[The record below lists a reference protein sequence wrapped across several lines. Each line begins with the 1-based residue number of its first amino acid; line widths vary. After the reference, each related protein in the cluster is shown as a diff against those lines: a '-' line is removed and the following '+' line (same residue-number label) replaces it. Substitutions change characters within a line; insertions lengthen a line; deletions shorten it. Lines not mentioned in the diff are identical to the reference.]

1 MDTHEINFNIES
13 MVANKNGRLL
23 SVTGRNK
30 LVIVCLPRQGF
41 SDVSD
46 SRTSRKKVDCRTLS
60 VGTNYYD
67 IKKSEILKV
76 QWHPLSETRTHIVVL
91 GSDNMLR
98 FVYFIL

>member
-1 MDTHEINFNIES
+1 LDTPEINFTIES

-23 SVTGRNK
+23 SVTGRSK

-46 SRTSRKKVDCRTLS
+46 TQTSRRKVDCRTLS
-60 VGTNYYD
+60 VGTKYYD
-67 IKKSEILKV
+67 FTECEILKV

-91 GSDNMLR
+91 GNDNMLR
-98 FVYFIL
+98 